1 VLVIE
6 GHVEATVHSHGMQI
20 AKPGTLQGTALID
33 IAEVHGDFSGEL
45 TARTRLIVHGT
56 GRVSGVIRYGQ
67 LVVEEGGEI
76 SGDVKRL
83 EAPEKQVQ
91 APRTPIADPR
101 YVTPPARGSVA
112 G

>member
-1 VLVIE
+1 VIE

-33 IAEVHGDFSGEL
+33 IAEVYGEFSGEL

-83 EAPEKQVQ
+83 DAPDKQ
-91 APRTPIADPR
+91 APSPRFPTADSRNLPQPTR
-101 YVTPPARGSVA
+101 EFLTD
-112 G
+112 